1 MDFTSNFFFILAFL
15 FYLLLYVL
23 KRIHW
28 VDKSHI
34 DSYVLVASIGIYT
47 LWYPPAVLILA
58 YVIGVTQVSARLL
71 AKQPRQGVLTLAVM
85 ALLAPLLFFK
95 YFDFVMALIMAK
107 THDQQTWLLPLG
119 ISFYVFTAIGYL
131 VTVYRDQLSALLSFK
146 KVALLISF
154 WPHLA
159 AGPIL
164 RAELFKNP
172 KHHMAK
178 LTHGALMAGLVL
190 IVGGAAKKIFIA
202 DNLGAYVNHNI
213 DQGLASMDALSAV
226 LTVFGFGGQIYA
238 DFSGYS
244 EMALGFALLIGYRIP
259 ANFNYPYLAAS
270 ATEFWHRWHISLSTW
285 FRDFLYF
292 PLGGS
297 RQGFSRTCINLMLV
311 FVISGLWHGASIS
324 FLIWGAAHGVLL
336 IVNRIYQRH
345 FEPMR
350 FWLGWILTFVAVN
363 WVWVF
368 FRFEVDEA
376 WLLTSKLFDPSAWSA
391 WRMDSAYYSVP
402 IVFFL
407 LMTAV
412 DHWFK
417 YYHVNRQGGLEVFG
431 RRSKAMTYLYVTLML
446 GLAATFSGQ
455 PIPFIYFEF

>member
-15 FYLLLYVL
+15 FYLFLYVL
-23 KRIHW
+23 KRINW
-28 VDKSHI
+28 VNSSHI

-58 YVIGVTQVSARLL
+58 YVIGVTQVCALL
-71 AKQPRQGVLTLAVM
+71 LEKKPSQGILTLAVM
-85 ALLAPLLFFK
+85 GLLAPLLFFK
-95 YFDFVMALIMAK
+95 YFDFVLALIMTK

-119 ISFYVFTAIGYL
+119 ISFYVFTALGYL
-131 VTVYRDQLSALLSFK
+131 VTVYRDQSAALLTFK

-164 RAELFKNP
+164 RAALFKNP
-172 KHHMAK
+172 KHHIAQ
-178 LTHGALMAGLVL
+178 LTNGALMAGLVL

-213 DQGLASMDALSAV
+213 DQGLASMDAFSAV

-285 FRDFLYF
+285 FRDFVYI

-297 RQGFSRTCINLMLV
+297 RQGVSRTYINLMLV
-311 FVISGLWHGASIS
+311 FVISGLWHGASTS

-336 IVNRIYQRH
+336 IINRIYQRH
-345 FEPMR
+345 FQPMK
-350 FWLGWILTFVAVN
+350 FWLGWILTFVVVN
-363 WVWVF
+363 WIWVF
-368 FRFEVDEA
+368 FRFEVSEA
-376 WLLTSKLFDPSAWSA
+376 WMLTQTVLSPSAWMA
-391 WRMDSAYYSVP
+391 WRMDSVYYSVP

-407 LMTAV
+407 VMVAA

-417 YYHVNRQGGLEVFG
+417 YYHVNSNGAFEVFG
-431 RRSKAMTYLYVTLML
+431 KRTKSSTYLYVVGML
-446 GLAATFSGQ
+446 VLAATFSGQ